1 MKRVAPLLC
10 ALLASTAASAA
21 PISVPYTKAKLK
33 NGLTVILHEDHA
45 VPRVY
50 MSLRFNVG
58 SAHETPGRTG
68 FAHLFEHL
76 MFEGSAHVPEGK
88 FDQWLEAAGGENNA
102 YTSEDETYYYE
113 EVPSSSVEL
122 PLFLDSDRMG
132 FFAEK
137 LVDNVVDKQ
146 RDVVKNERR
155 QSYEN
160 RPWGKAE
167 LLLNEAVWP
176 KGHPYSWPVIGSM
189 ADLSAASIEDVRNF
203 YMKWYAPENAILV
216 VVGDFK
222 TREMMRLVE
231 KWYSDV
237 PARNIAFKKP
247 EPKLVT
253 LSGEKR
259 VVVED
264 DIAPL
269 PKLSIVWPTVQLFH
283 PDDAALDL
291 LSSVLTEG
299 AGSRLQKRLVH
310 ELQIAQQVSAYQQ
323 SMALAGE
330 LHIDIIAQPGVN
342 LRQLLLVVDEELA
355 RLKDE
360 GISDEELARA
370 KNKIETQTA
379 DALDSLGGKAG
390 KLSAYETF
398 LAEPDAF
405 ERDLARYRA
414 ATAAS
419 VVDVAKRRLT
429 RGRVVLSTVPTGK
442 LELAVIN
449 PVTRAA
455 SGGGAQ

>member
-1 MKRVAPLLC
+1 MISLVLIA
-10 ALLASTAASAA
+10 ALATPAA
-21 PISVPYTKAKLK
+21 PISVPYTKQKLK

-50 MSLRFNVG
+50 MSVRFNVG
-58 SAHETPGRTG
+58 SARETPGRTG

-113 EVPSSSVEL
+113 EVPSNSAEL

-132 FFAEK
+132 FFADK

-160 RPWGKAE
+160 RPWGRAD
-167 LLLNEAVWP
+167 LLLPEALWP

-189 ADLSAASIEDVRNF
+189 ADLSAASIDDVRNF
-203 YMKWYAPENAILV
+203 YTKWYAPENAVLV

-222 TREMMRLVE
+222 SKEMMKLIE
-231 KWYSDV
+231 KWYGDV
-237 PARNIAFKKP
+237 PARGGDAKTYAMP
-247 EPKLVT
+247 APKLHT
-253 LSGEKR
+253 MTGEKR
-259 VVVED
+259 IVVED
-264 DIAPL
+264 EIAPL
-269 PKLSIVWPTVQLFH
+269 PKLTLVWPTVQLFH

-291 LSSVLTEG
+291 LSSVLTQG

-310 ELQIAQQVSAYQQ
+310 ELQIAQEVSAYQQ
-323 SMALAGE
+323 SMQQAGE
-330 LHIDIIAQPGVN
+330 LHIEIIAQPGVN
-342 LRQLLLVVDEELA
+342 LRQILIVVDEELA
-355 RLKDE
+355 RLKDT
-360 GISDEELARA
+360 GLKDEELARA
-370 KNKIETQTA
+370 KNHIETQTA

-390 KLSAYETF
+390 KLSAYETY
-398 LAEPDAF
+398 LGEPDAF

-414 ATAAS
+414 ATPAS
-419 VVDVAKRRLT
+419 IVDVAKRRLGK
-429 RGRVVLSTVPTGK
+429 GRIVLSTVPKGK
-442 LELAVIN
+442 VDLAIIN
-449 PVTRAA
+449 PVTRNAPV
-455 SGGGAQ
+455 GGAQ